1 VCRGSGLR
9 SVWGGSGQVRIQGST
24 PIPRLPPSRILG
36 SFSSSNC
43 VKSHHAPNRGDRH
56 RGRLRLSV
64 WTMAQSALCAGMLLT
79 PSGDD
84 NETLHSQC
92 CLARRLLCIHS
103 HGGECCRLRQ
113 GRISGW
119 LCGTARRG
127 GRASWLLRGCL
138 PRWCLSRWC
147 LPRWCL
153 SSRRRGGIS
162 PILTFGLPRFL
173 ANCRTLQDEVS
184 ATASKLGSS
193 PRPSRR

>member
-1 VCRGSGLR
+1 
-9 SVWGGSGQVRIQGST
+9 VRIQGST

-119 LCGTARRG
+119 LCRPPWRGSGT
-127 GRASWLLRGCL
+127 SWLRGCL
-138 PRWCLSRWC
+138 SRRCLSRRCVSSW
-147 LPRWCL
+147 RRI

-162 PILTFGLPRFL
+162 PILTVSL
-173 ANCRTLQDEVS
+173 AQRGNGALGRTNI
-184 ATASKLGSS
+184 GSVDQAGYRHGARHS
-193 PRPSRR
+193 GAL